1 VPLALTQFVKR
12 NHVLHQRVLLVTVVI
27 EEAPR
32 IADEDGAEV
41 IEIIEGITR
50 VILHFGFMQ
59 YPTIAEGL
67 SLASSQGK
75 LPGIDLSD
83 VTYYIGSETIIPSE
97 DVPGMWGLAGNAVCL
112 LAAQCRALSRFFRR
126 AGRTGRRIRHRDR
139 NLGALL
145 WGHLPRTRFA
155 IFKEPRVVLV

>member
-1 VPLALTQFVKR
+1 MALTQFVR
-12 NHVLHQRVLLVTVVI
+12 HNRVLHERVVLVTVVI

-32 IADEDGAEV
+32 IADEERAEV

-67 SLASSQGK
+67 ALASSQGK

-83 VTYYIGSETIIPSE
+83 VTYYIGRETIIPSE
-97 DVPGMWGLAGNAVCL
+97 DVPGMCGLAGNAVRL
-112 LAAQCRALSRFFRR
+112 PAAQCRALGGVFRR
-126 AGRTGRRIRHRDR
+126 AGGAGRRVRD
-139 NLGALL
+139 
-145 WGHLPRTRFA
+145 
-155 IFKEPRVVLV
+155 